1 MAGGA
6 PASAAKRGSQRR
18 PARLHRTSIGALALS
33 ASSALRLG
41 LQLAMLPILARLIG
55 PAEYGLVAMAMPFI
69 LFANVLSDGGMSL
82 ALGRRQAV
90 SPELE
95 STVLWLSTGIGGA
108 IALGLTALAWPL
120 GVVMHQPRLPW
131 LIMALS
137 PILFMNGLAAASNA
151 RIIRE
156 GRFSVFAGGDLL
168 STLTGAAVALTAAMH
183 GYGAWSLVAQQLAL
197 WVVKVVWVTLNGR
210 AALGLH
216 WRFAEARGLL
226 KFGLH
231 AIGSQ
236 LADYVS
242 RNIDNL
248 IVGAVLGSTALGF
261 YAMAYQ
267 IVRIPDMLISGPLY
281 LYIFNS
287 VSRAVHESE
296 KHALVDL
303 VTSAVRLASAAFAP
317 LFCGLALIAD
327 LAVPLVL
334 GDKWHGAIQPLRWL
348 AGAGF
353 FFCIC
358 SLVSA
363 TLMALG
369 RSALQLRL
377 SMLLGGA
384 TIVIVAAGAPF
395 GVTAV
400 SAALA
405 LGIGLV
411 CAVYIHHLA
420 RALRMPRRRLI
431 GAFGPAFAGV
441 SAMAPALLA
450 ARSLFAGARPAT
462 ELAILVAIGA
472 VVYGGVIWVVARRPL
487 TEDARTFGR
496 AEADGPCE
504 TATAEAAI
512 REAAATAPGVI

>member
-1 MAGGA
+1 MSLADGAG
-6 PASAAKRGSQRR
+6 ASAAAAPVTKRRSF
-18 PARLHRTSIGALALS
+18 LHRTSIGALALS

-82 ALGRRQAV
+82 ALGRRQDVTA
-90 SPELE
+90 ELE
-95 STVLWLSTGIGGA
+95 STVLWLSAGIGGA
-108 IALGLTALAWPL
+108 IALGLVALAWPL

-137 PILFMNGLAAASNA
+137 PILLMNGLAAPSNA

-156 GRFSVFAGGDLL
+156 GRFSVFAGGDLF
-168 STLTGAAVALTAAMH
+168 STLAGAGVALAAATH

-197 WVVKVVWVTLNGR
+197 WVVKFVWVTANGH
-210 AALGLH
+210 AAFQLH
-216 WRFAEARGLL
+216 CRFEEARDLI

-248 IVGAVLGSTALGF
+248 IVGAVLGASALGF

-281 LYIFNS
+281 LYIFTA
-287 VSRAVHESE
+287 VSRAAHETDRS
-296 KHALVDL
+296 ALQDL
-303 VTSAVRLASAAFAP
+303 AASAVRLASAAFAP
-317 LFCGLALIAD
+317 LFCGLAIIAD
-327 LAVPLVL
+327 LAVPLLL

-384 TIVIVAAGAPF
+384 TIVIVGA
-395 GVTAV
+395 TARSGLTVV

-405 LGIGLV
+405 GGIGLV

-420 RALRMPRRRLI
+420 RALKMPRRRLVA
-431 GAFGPAFAGV
+431 AFGPALMGSVVMTA
-441 SAMAPALLA
+441 ALLG
-450 ARSLFAGARPAT
+450 ARRMFAGAPPAA
-462 ELAILVAIGA
+462 ELALLVAAGA
-472 VVYGGVIWVVARRPL
+472 LAYGGLMLATARRRL
-487 TEDARTFGR
+487 AADARIFAR
-496 AEADGPCE
+496 AHVERGPE
-504 TATAEAAI
+504 V
-512 REAAATAPGVI
+512 AATPGLA

>member
-1 MAGGA
+1 MSVADGA
-6 PASAAKRGSQRR
+6 PAPAAAGAKSKRRV
-18 PARLHRTSIGALALS
+18 LNRTSIGALALS

-41 LQLAMLPILARLIG
+41 LQLAILPILARLVG
-55 PAEYGLVAMAMPFI
+55 PSEYGLVAMAMPFI

-82 ALGRRQAV
+82 ALGRRQEV
-90 SPELE
+90 SADLE
-95 STVLWLSTGIGGA
+95 ATVRWMSAGIGGA
-108 IALGLTALAWPL
+108 IALGLVALAWPL
-120 GVVMHQPRLPW
+120 GAVMHQPRLPW

-137 PILFMNGLAAASNA
+137 PILFMNGLATASNA

-156 GRFSVFAGGDLL
+156 GRFGVFAGGDLA
-168 STLTGAAVALTAAMH
+168 STLTGAAVALVAATH
-183 GYGAWSLVAQQLAL
+183 GYGAWSLIAQQLAL
-197 WVVKVVWVTLNGR
+197 WVVKLAWVTVNGR
-210 AALGLH
+210 ASFRLA
-216 WRFAEARGLL
+216 WRFEEARELL

-248 IVGAVLGSTALGF
+248 IVGAVLGASSLGF

-287 VSRAVHESE
+287 VARAA
-296 KHALVDL
+296 HAGERRSLQDL
-303 VTSAVRLASAAFAP
+303 AISALRLASAAFAP
-317 LFCGLALIAD
+317 LFCGLAAIAD

-334 GDKWHGAIQPLRWL
+334 GDKWQGAIEPLRFL

-358 SLVSA
+358 SLVNA

-384 TIVIVAAGAPF
+384 TIVIVATAAPF
-395 GVTAV
+395 GLTAV
-400 SAALA
+400 SAALFA
-405 LGIGLV
+405 GIGLV
-411 CAVYIHHLA
+411 CAVYIHQLA
-420 RALRMPRRRLI
+420 GALQSPRRELLS
-431 GAFGPAFAGV
+431 AFGPAAAATAVMAIALIGARRFLAGI
-441 SAMAPALLA
+441 PAGAELA
-450 ARSLFAGARPAT
+450 A
-462 ELAILVAIGA
+462 LVAVGA
-472 VVYGGVIWVVARRPL
+472 VVYGGVILMLARKRL
-487 TEDARTFGR
+487 IADARTFGR
-496 AEADGPCE
+496 AQSD
-504 TATAEAAI
+504 AA
-512 REAAATAPGVI
+512 

>member
-1 MAGGA
+1 MASGA
-6 PASAAKRGSQRR
+6 TAAAGQGRKRRSF
-18 PARLHRTSIGALALS
+18 LHRTSVGALALS

-82 ALGRRQAV
+82 SLGRRQEVTA
-90 SPELE
+90 ELE

-108 IALGLTALAWPL
+108 IALVLVGLAWPL
-120 GVVMHQPRLPW
+120 GEVMHQPRLPW

-137 PILFMNGLAAASNA
+137 PILLMNGLAAASNA

-156 GRFSVFAGGDLL
+156 GRFSVFAGGDLF
-168 STLTGAAVALTAAMH
+168 STLAGAAVALTAAVH

-197 WVVKVVWVTLNGR
+197 WVVKLVWVTVNGR
-210 AALGLH
+210 AAFRLH
-216 WRFAEARGLL
+216 WRFEEARDLM

-248 IVGAVLGSTALGF
+248 IVGAILGSMSLGF

-281 LYIFNS
+281 LYIFTA
-287 VSRAVHESE
+287 VSRAAHESQRR
-296 KHALVDL
+296 ALQDL
-303 VTSAVRLASAAFAP
+303 AASAVRLASAAFAP
-317 LFCGLALIAD
+317 LFCGLAFIAD

-334 GDKWHGAIQPLRWL
+334 GDKWHGAIEPLRWL

-363 TLMALG
+363 ILMALG

-384 TIVIVAAGAPF
+384 TIVIVGATARF
-395 GVTAV
+395 GVTVV

-405 LGIGLV
+405 GGIGLV
-411 CAVYIHHLA
+411 CAVYVHHLA
-420 RALRMPRRRLI
+420 RALKMPRRRLI
-431 GAFGPAFAGV
+431 AAFGPALLG
-441 SAMAPALLA
+441 SAAMTAVLLG
-450 ARSLFAGARPAT
+450 ARQLFAGAPPAA
-462 ELAILVAIGA
+462 ELALLVAAGA
-472 VVYGGVIWVVARRPL
+472 SAYGGVMLVAARHQL
-487 TEDARTFGR
+487 AEDARTFAR
-496 AEADGPCE
+496 AHVERAP
-504 TATAEAAI
+504 EAAVG
-512 REAAATAPGVI
+512 AAPSVA

>member
-1 MAGGA
+1 LASGATAAAGQA
-6 PASAAKRGSQRR
+6 RKRSF
-18 PARLHRTSIGALALS
+18 LHRTSIGALALS

-82 ALGRRQAV
+82 ALGRRQEVTA
-90 SPELE
+90 ELE
-95 STVLWLSTGIGGA
+95 ATVLWLSTGIGGA
-108 IALGLTALAWPL
+108 IALVLAGLAWPL
-120 GVVMHQPRLPW
+120 GEVMHQPRLPW

-137 PILFMNGLAAASNA
+137 PILLMNGLAAASNA

-156 GRFSVFAGGDLL
+156 GRFSVFAGGDLF
-168 STLTGAAVALTAAMH
+168 STLAGAGVALAAAVH

-197 WVVKVVWVTLNGR
+197 WVVKLVWVTVNGR
-210 AALGLH
+210 AAFRLH
-216 WRFAEARGLL
+216 WRFDEARDLL

-248 IVGAVLGSTALGF
+248 IVGAILGSLSLGF

-281 LYIFNS
+281 LYIFTA
-287 VSRAVHESE
+287 VSRAAHESQRR
-296 KHALVDL
+296 ALQDL
-303 VTSAVRLASAAFAP
+303 ATSAVRLASAAFAP
-317 LFCGLALIAD
+317 LFCGLAIIAD

-353 FFCIC
+353 FFCVC

-384 TIVIVAAGAPF
+384 TIVIVGATARS
-395 GVTAV
+395 GVTVV

-405 LGIGLV
+405 GGIGLV

-420 RALRMPRRRLI
+420 RALKMPRRRLI
-431 GAFGPAFAGV
+431 AAFGPALMG
-441 SAMAPALLA
+441 SAAMTAVLL
-450 ARSLFAGARPAT
+450 GARQLLGGAPPAT
-462 ELAILVAIGA
+462 ELALLVAAGA
-472 VVYGGVIWVVARRPL
+472 VAYGGVMLVAARHRL
-487 TEDARTFGR
+487 ADDARTFAR
-496 AEADGPCE
+496 AHVERGPE
-504 TATAEAAI
+504 
-512 REAAATAPGVI
+512 AATAVASSVA

>member
-1 MAGGA
+1 LASGATAAAGQGR
-6 PASAAKRGSQRR
+6 KRRSF
-18 PARLHRTSIGALALS
+18 LHRTSVGALALS

-82 ALGRRQAV
+82 SLGRRQEVTA
-90 SPELE
+90 ELE

-108 IALGLTALAWPL
+108 IALVLVGLAWPL
-120 GVVMHQPRLPW
+120 GEVMHQPRLPW

-137 PILFMNGLAAASNA
+137 PILLMNGLAAASNA

-156 GRFSVFAGGDLL
+156 GRFSVFAGGDLF
-168 STLTGAAVALTAAMH
+168 STLAGAAVALTAAVH

-197 WVVKVVWVTLNGR
+197 WVVKLVWVTVNGR
-210 AALGLH
+210 AAFRLH
-216 WRFAEARGLL
+216 WRFEEARDLM

-248 IVGAVLGSTALGF
+248 IVGAILGSMSLGF

-281 LYIFNS
+281 LYIFTA
-287 VSRAVHESE
+287 VSRAAHESQRR
-296 KHALVDL
+296 ALQDL
-303 VTSAVRLASAAFAP
+303 AASAVRLASAAFAP
-317 LFCGLALIAD
+317 LFCGLAFIAD

-334 GDKWHGAIQPLRWL
+334 GDKWHGAIEPLRWL

-363 TLMALG
+363 ILMALG

-384 TIVIVAAGAPF
+384 TIVIVGATARF
-395 GVTAV
+395 GVTVV

-405 LGIGLV
+405 GGIGLV
-411 CAVYIHHLA
+411 CAVYVHHLA
-420 RALRMPRRRLI
+420 RALKMPRRRLI
-431 GAFGPAFAGV
+431 AAFGPALLG
-441 SAMAPALLA
+441 SAAMTAVLLG
-450 ARSLFAGARPAT
+450 ARQLFAGAPPAA
-462 ELAILVAIGA
+462 ELALLVAAGA
-472 VVYGGVIWVVARRPL
+472 SAYGGVMLVAARHQL
-487 TEDARTFGR
+487 AEDARTFAR
-496 AEADGPCE
+496 AHVERAP
-504 TATAEAAI
+504 EAAVG
-512 REAAATAPGVI
+512 AAPSVA

>member
-1 MAGGA
+1 MADGAGA
-6 PASAAKRGSQRR
+6 PIAARPGTKRRSF
-18 PARLHRTSIGALALS
+18 LHRTSVGALALS
-33 ASSALRLG
+33 VSSALRLG

-82 ALGRRQAV
+82 ALGRRQDV
-90 SPELE
+90 TPELE
-95 STVLWLSTGIGGA
+95 STVLWLSAGIGGT
-108 IALGLTALAWPL
+108 IALGLIALAWPL

-156 GRFSVFAGGDLL
+156 GRFSVFAGGDLF
-168 STLTGAAVALTAAMH
+168 STLAGAAVALVAAMH

-197 WVVKVVWVTLNGR
+197 WVVKLVWVTVNSR
-210 AALGLH
+210 AAFRLH
-216 WRFAEARGLL
+216 WRFEEARDLL

-248 IVGAVLGSTALGF
+248 IVGAILGSTALGF

-281 LYIFNS
+281 LYIFTA
-287 VSRAVHESE
+287 VSRAAHESQRG
-296 KHALVDL
+296 ALQDL
-303 VTSAVRLASAAFAP
+303 AASAMRLASAAFAP
-317 LFCGLALIAD
+317 LFCGLAIIAD

-334 GDKWHGAIQPLRWL
+334 GDKWQGAIEPLRWL

-363 TLMALG
+363 ILMALG

-384 TIVIVAAGAPF
+384 TIVIVGATASF
-395 GVTAV
+395 GVTVV
-400 SAALA
+400 SMALA
-405 LGIGLV
+405 IGIAGV
-411 CAVYIHHLA
+411 CAVYVHQLA
-420 RALRMPRRRLI
+420 RALKMPRRTLVAAFRPALLGVAAMAAVLI
-431 GAFGPAFAGV
+431 GA
-441 SAMAPALLA
+441 
-450 ARSLFAGARPAT
+450 RRLFAGAPAAAALVMLLVLGALVYSAVM
-462 ELAILVAIGA
+462 LAT
-472 VVYGGVIWVVARRPL
+472 ARRRL
-487 TEDARTFGR
+487 LEDARTFGR
-496 AEADGPCE
+496 AQTDRVGDAG
-504 TATAEAAI
+504 
-512 REAAATAPGVI
+512 AAAPSPA